1 MKKERWVNDNSNDT
15 YRFDTIKNMSKKSL
29 KIVMRNSAQIFEL
42 LEVTKKKLKKWLQSM
57 SSKNKENMNTKQKK
71 KMIQIK
77 MKNIRLRNNLLS
89 HLMVQKQH

>member
-42 LEVTKKKLKKWLQSM
+42 LEVTKKKFKKVATKYELQ
-57 SSKNKENMNTKQKK
+57 E
-71 KMIQIK
+71 
-77 MKNIRLRNNLLS
+77 
-89 HLMVQKQH
+89 